1 MPLDTPNAGGIV
13 YDPRGVVDVDPVPLG
28 RRATELNGRRLG
40 VLSNRKWNGN
50 KLLRHVVAALES
62 DIDFAAVTFYEKE
75 SFSKNAD
82 PGLLGEIIADN
93 DLVLTAIGD

>member
-1 MPLDTPNAGGIV
+1 MPRDAPNAGTIV

-28 RRATELNGRRLG
+28 RRATQLNGRRLG
-40 VLSNRKWNGN
+40 VLGNRKWNGN
-50 KLLRHVVAALES
+50 KLLRHVVAALEA

-82 PGLLGEIIADN
+82 PALLGTIVADN
-93 DLVLTAIGD
+93 DIVLAAIGD

>member
-1 MPLDTPNAGGIV
+1 MPLDLPNTGHAV
-13 YDPRGVVDVDPVPLG
+13 YDPRGVVDVDPIPLG
-28 RRATELNGRRLG
+28 RRPKTLNGMRLG

-50 KLLRHVVAALES
+50 KLLRATTAALEA
-62 DIDFAAVTFYEKE
+62 DIEFASVKFYEKE

-93 DLVLTAIGD
+93 DIVLTAIGD

>member
-1 MPLDTPNAGGIV
+1 MPLDVPDAGSIV

-28 RRATELNGRRLG
+28 RRAPQLNGMRLG

-50 KLLRHVVAALES
+50 KLLRHIVSALKS
-62 DIDFAAVTFYEKE
+62 DIEFSAVTFYEKE

-82 PGLLGEIIADN
+82 PGLLGTIIADN

>member
-1 MPLDTPNAGGIV
+1 MPLDAPNAGSIV
-13 YDPRGVVDVDPVPLG
+13 YDPRGIVDVSPVPLG
-28 RRATELNGRRLG
+28 RRATQLNGTRLG

-50 KLLRHVVAALES
+50 KLLRNIVAALKS

-82 PGLLGEIIADN
+82 PALLEEIVADN
-93 DLVLTAIGD
+93 DIVITAIGD